1 MSQNDLNKIDLVII
15 ISTIPGVPLA
25 PGWFDALNSLP
36 VVILGHFRHARNGD
50 FHPKSSFSGMSEMT
64 KYDHQ
69 YRVQLF
75 SWFQYGFKAPAHV
88 FLEGAIPIG
97 WLIGAAG
104 AVWISTDQRDSTGT
118 HVRGNTH
125 VYTCM
130 LCGEADTSV
139 WKQKHLMLL

>member
-1 MSQNDLNKIDLVII
+1 MGP
-15 ISTIPGVPLA
+15 PGPTSSWRPYGVALD

-97 WLIGAAG
+97 
-104 AVWISTDQRDSTGT
+104 
-118 HVRGNTH
+118 
-125 VYTCM
+125 
-130 LCGEADTSV
+130 
-139 WKQKHLMLL
+139 